1 MMNTNVAMEL
11 NMDELNT
18 VAGGSIYGD
27 FCDMVD
33 DFCEWVNDTVG
44 EEIFH
49 GPRRQ
54 QHAPC
59 F

>member
-1 MMNTNVAMEL
+1 MNTMMNLNENEL
-11 NMDELNT
+11 DA
-18 VAGGSIYGD
+18 VVGGSIYGD

-44 EEIFH
+44 EEVFH
-49 GPRRQ
+49 APRRQ